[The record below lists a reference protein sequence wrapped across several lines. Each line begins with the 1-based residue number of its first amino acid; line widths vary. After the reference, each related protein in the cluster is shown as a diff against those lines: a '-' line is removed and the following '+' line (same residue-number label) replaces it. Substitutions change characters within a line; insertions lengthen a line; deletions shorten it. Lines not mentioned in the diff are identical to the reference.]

1 MLILLLYNHT
11 NFHYLLNNI
20 PYHLHFHAA
29 SFHGC
34 SFCIPFC
41 WHDTSIRIWLRH
53 GHKDMSYDYP
63 LHMMDTSSKVS
74 PVGRVIFKTFFTQV
88 IFIIFIPPFYHWAV
102 TQVAWYSGYGG
113 FKLGH
118 LFIFSLA
125 YVGNASGIQAC
136 MNSAILILMALHQW
150 VLYPIQTSLRCFHI
164 NQIHHHYNLQHG
176 HSCHKSDDRP
186 SSFSYRLRNYH
197 TSYSSLAFKY
207 NSISSAF
214 FIHLI
219 QSSENLIY
227 SPHSWLISY
236 FPAPL

>member
-1 MLILLLYNHT
+1 MRMFNHE
-11 NFHYLLNNI
+11 NI
-20 PYHLHFHAA
+20 TLWT
-29 SFHGC
+29 
-34 SFCIPFC
+34 I
-41 WHDTSIRIWLRH
+41 
-53 GHKDMSYDYP
+53 
-63 LHMMDTSSKVS
+63 
-74 PVGRVIFKTFFTQV
+74 
-88 IFIIFIPPFYHWAV
+88 
-102 TQVAWYSGYGG
+102 
-113 FKLGH
+113 H

-150 VLYPIQTSLRCFHI
+150 VLYPIQTSLRCLHI

-227 SPHSWLISY
+227 SPHSWLIS
-236 FPAPL
+236 FPHLPTAFNIVMFHTEIHIHLLTY